1 MRNTCRNSKL
11 DKDLQMYIFE
21 KSKIQPYIYILEW
34 FEKEKEVPTYSII
47 QDKYKRTEIVES
59 FLDIDIFPLIGV
71 SLFV

>member
-21 KSKIQPYIYILEW
+21 KNKIQPYIYILEW
-34 FEKEKEVPTYSII
+34 FEKEKEVPTYFII
-47 QDKYKRTEIVES
+47 QDKYKRTGIVES
-59 FLDIDIFPLIGV
+59 FLDIDIFPLIGG